1 MISGKRESV
10 SEQHSTKIDEPWEC
24 WTLCAIKI
32 EGTGGGK
39 GRHLWPRIVQKIAEG
54 KTSYEL
60 SWKVKV
66 IDKKKKIGLT
76 TLCSEM

>member
-10 SEQHSTKIDEPWEC
+10 SLATFDENRRAVVNAEPYARQK
-24 WTLCAIKI
+24 LNAR
-32 EGTGGGK
+32 TGGGK
-39 GRHLWPRIVQKIAEG
+39 GRHLRPQLVQEIAEG

-66 IDKKKKIGLT
+66 MIL
-76 TLCSEM
+76 